1 MGYES
6 RIYVADVHDGKF
18 KWVEIIACMKMSK
31 MGSAFSELF
40 KDELPCQ
47 FYPIDYSDRYVD
59 PQTGNPIKAEAD
71 TIETDNYGDTP
82 KCADIETVIQFL
94 EEMEGTEHY
103 RRATM
108 LLGLLKSI
116 DKSEWDNIKVIH
128 MGY

>member
-18 KWVEIIACMKMSK
+18 KWVEIIACIKMSK
-31 MGSAFSELF
+31 MGTAFSYLF

-59 PQTGNPIKAEAD
+59 PQAGNPIKAEAD
-71 TIETDNYGDTP
+71 TIETDNYGDAP
-82 KCADIETVIQFL
+82 KCAGIETVIQFL
-94 EEMEGTEHY
+94 EEMEGTDHY

-116 DKSEWDNIKVIH
+116 DPSEWDNIKVIH

>member
-6 RIYVADVHDGKF
+6 RVYVADVHEGKF
-18 KWVEIIACMKMSK
+18 KYIEIIACMKMSK
-31 MGSAFSELF
+31 MGTAFSYLF
-40 KDELPCQ
+40 KDELPCK

-59 PQTGNPIKAEAD
+59 PDTGKVIKAEAD
-71 TIETDNYGDTP
+71 EIETDNYGDTP
-82 KCADIETVIQFL
+82 KCADIDTVIAFL
-94 EEMEGTEHY
+94 EEMESNDHY
-103 RRATM
+103 RRAGM